1 MPALIFCD
9 GFDKYGPPG
18 NQNYRSVLAGEW
30 AFFGGSTISDDIVA
44 GLSSPGYA
52 FRFKGGGTAGFGTPQ
67 LPALTRIV
75 TSFRFRNDE
84 IVSTQSGLKAIFYNG
99 ANPVFTV
106 LSRPNT
112 GAIELRTGLSTGTL
126 LNSGG
131 AIALNT
137 THVLAFDVTIGAAAA
152 YAVYL
157 DGVLLFSGTGNT
169 GNGQSS
175 VNIINFVATA
185 TDPMFTLDDFAI
197 FDPTHAAY
205 NSSVLTQSV
214 VVETQFP
221 ISDSQTQFT
230 NDSNVVWP
238 AGTASN
244 GLFTV
249 VSSGAQSAPGANQV
263 FLLKVTPIVN
273 CTISSVS
280 LIPGV
285 GNGAAKHRA
294 VIYSDSGGSPSALL
308 SSGTEVVG
316 AVSGVTLT
324 GALTT
329 PQALTAGTSY
339 WIGFIGD
346 TSVALRQVDSTTA
359 LGQRKANTYTV
370 GAPASLSGMTTGQ
383 ATWWMW
389 GNCFGATA
397 NFGTVGMNP
406 PLGTSAAQTRSG
418 TVGAEDLFGF
428 PAAVTNPATIYGVAV
443 KGLVAKT
450 DTGSRTVSF
459 NTKSVAADSTG
470 SAPSQ
475 ALATSSQ
482 WQRSSFDLDP
492 ATSAA
497 WTTSGIN
504 NAKSGVS
511 IAS

>member
-18 NQNYRSVLAGEW
+18 NVNYQSVMIGEW
-30 AFFGGSTISDDIVA
+30 SFSGSFNLSGTGIVA

-52 FRFKGGGTAGFGTPQ
+52 FQVQANGGDYTTII
-67 LPALTRIV
+67 PALTRIAG
-75 TSFRFRNDE
+75 SFRFRNDT
-84 IVSTQSGLKAIFYNG
+84 VASTIQGLRATFNNG
-99 ANPVFTV
+99 GTAVFTIV
-106 LSRPNT
+106 FRPNT
-112 GAIELRTGLSTGTL
+112 GVIELHTGATAGTL

-131 AIALNT
+131 AVALNT
-137 THVLAFDVTIGAAAA
+137 VHVLSFDVTIGAAAA
-152 YAVYL
+152 YAFYL

-175 VNIINFVATA
+175 VN
-185 TDPMFTLDDFAI
+185 TLDFSSASGNPVYTIDDLVI
-197 FDPTHAAY
+197 FDPIHAAY

-221 ISDSQTQFT
+221 TSDSQTQFT

-238 AGTASN
+238 AGIAPN
-244 GLFTV
+244 GVYSTTV
-249 VSSGAQSAPGANQV
+249 GGIPPGANQL
-263 FLLKVTPIVN
+263 FLLKVTPVVN

-280 LIPGV
+280 IVPNAS
-285 GNGAAKHRA
+285 NGAAKHRA
-294 VIYSDSGGSPSALL
+294 VIYSDSAGSPATLL
-308 SSGTEVVG
+308 SSGTEVIG

-329 PQALTAGTSY
+329 PQALVAGTSY
-339 WIGFIGD
+339 WIGFIAD
-346 TSVALRQVDSTTA
+346 TSINMRQVDNSTN
-359 LGQRKANTYTV
+359 LGQKKANTYTA
-370 GAPASLSGMTTGQ
+370 GAPASGSGMTVAQ
-383 ATWWMW
+383 PTWWMW

-397 NFGTVGMNP
+397 NWGTVGMNP

-418 TVGAEDLFGF
+418 TVGAEDLFNF
-428 PAAVTNPATIYGVAV
+428 PATVTNPATIYGVAV

>member
-18 NQNYRSVLAGEW
+18 NVNFRSVINGEW
-30 AFFGGSTISDDIVA
+30 SFSGISVAENIVA

-52 FRFKGGGTAGFGTPQ
+52 FQYAGNSSGFNTPFQ
-67 LPALTRIV
+67 ALTRIAG
-75 TSFRFRNDE
+75 SFRFRNDTT
-84 IVSTQSGLKAIFYNG
+84 VGTTNGLMATVYNG
-99 ANPVFTV
+99 ATAAFSIVF
-106 LSRPNT
+106 RPST
-112 GAIELRTGLSTGTL
+112 GAIELRTGLTNGTL

-131 AIALNT
+131 AVALST
-137 THVLAFDVTIGAAAA
+137 IHVLSFDVTIGAAAA
-152 YAVYL
+152 YAFYL

-169 GNGQSS
+169 GNGQSA
-175 VNIINFVATA
+175 VNLFGFVTNNSNPQY
-185 TDPMFTLDDFAI
+185 TIDDLVI

-205 NSSVLTQSV
+205 NSSVLTQNV

-221 ISDSQTQFT
+221 TSDSQTQFT

-238 AGTASN
+238 AGIASN
-244 GLFTV
+244 GVFNSVAT
-249 VSSGAQSAPGANQV
+249 SFNNAPGANQL
-263 FLLKVTPIVN
+263 FLLKVTPVVN
-273 CTISSVS
+273 CTISSVAAVPNAS
-280 LIPGV
+280 
-285 GNGAAKHRA
+285 NGAAKHRA
-294 VIYSDSGGSPSALL
+294 VIYSDSGGSPATLL

-316 AVSGVTLT
+316 TVSGTTLT

-329 PQALTAGTSY
+329 PQALVAGTSY
-339 WIGFIGD
+339 WIGFIAD
-346 TSVALRQVDSTTA
+346 TSVALRQVDSSTN
-359 LGQRKANTYTV
+359 LGQKKANTYTA
-370 GAPASLSGMTTGQ
+370 GAPASGSGMTVAQ
-383 ATWWMW
+383 PTWSMW
-389 GNCFGATA
+389 GNCFGATV

-406 PLGTSAAQTRSG
+406 PLGTSGAQTRSG
-418 TVGAEDLFGF
+418 TVGAEDLFNF
-428 PAAVTNPATIYGVAV
+428 PATVTNPATIYGVAV